1 MMKRLLI
8 AMTAAGLM
16 AGAVP
21 QLAWADLIP
30 PAEAKLAAPLAQA
43 RKVVIDARTWR
54 CEADVCK
61 AGEQGTDQPA
71 QRECGKLAK
80 AVGEIASYTSG
91 TRTIPEDQLAAC
103 NANARK

>member
-1 MMKRLLI
+1 MKNAVFAL
-8 AMTAAGLM
+8 MAAGLM

-30 PAEAKLAAPLAQA
+30 PAQAKLATPVAQA
-43 RKVVIDARTWR
+43 KKVVIDGRIWR
-54 CEADVCK
+54 CEADTCK

-80 AVGEIASYTSG
+80 SVGEIAAYTSG
-91 TRTIPEDQLAAC
+91 TRTLPEDQLAAC
-103 NANARK
+103 NAAAKK